1 MTLGERLGTEAF
13 AKYFKA
19 FGYNKKTGIDLPG
32 ESGSIISSSMS
43 NLDLA
48 IYAFGQNFNVT
59 PIQQITA
66 VSAVANGGYL
76 VTPHLLDNISD
87 GDKNIILSYQNSV
100 KRQVISASSS
110 STLREILEEG
120 VSGSGG
126 AKNAYVA
133 GYRIAAKTGTSEKKD
148 QGKEG
153 YYICSCVGFAPAD
166 DPKYAV
172 IIIADEPTSGI
183 LYGSTVAAPYVADVF
198 ENVLDH
204 LGVEPVYSEKE
215 LENMAVKVPTLKN
228 WSVSLAENY
237 LDTLGLEIEI
247 IGDGSYVKKQFPEA
261 DSFIEKGTGKVIVY
275 TSSDAEEKTSDVPNL
290 VGMTASAAN
299 KLLKSLNLNVSA
311 TGAKSYIS
319 NSDAYVVS
327 QSVSAGTTLSQGS
340 VVTIEL
346 KYLDGDDVS
355 PDVD

>member
-1 MTLGERLGTEAF
+1 
-13 AKYFKA
+13 
-19 FGYNKKTGIDLPG
+19 
-32 ESGSIISSSMS
+32 
-43 NLDLA
+43 
-48 IYAFGQNFNVT
+48 
-59 PIQQITA
+59 
-66 VSAVANGGYL
+66 
-76 VTPHLLDNISD
+76 
-87 GDKNIILSYQNSV
+87 
-100 KRQVISASSS
+100 
-110 STLREILEEG
+110 
-120 VSGSGG
+120 
-126 AKNAYVA
+126 
-133 GYRIAAKTGTSEKKD
+133 
-148 QGKEG
+148 
-153 YYICSCVGFAPAD
+153 
-166 DPKYAV
+166 
-172 IIIADEPTSGI
+172 
-183 LYGSTVAAPYVADVF
+183 
-198 ENVLDH
+198 
-204 LGVEPVYSEKE
+204 
-215 LENMAVKVPTLKN
+215 MAVKVPTLKN

-355 PDVD
+355 PDVSG